1 MRKTWTTFKT
11 KVRNRLDFI
20 RYGQKIGYINIITI
34 TIDLTILT
42 YSIIDYRTPDK
53 HRQPVSFSVPD
64 LYDPRMADHLFYQEF
79 LCLYA

>member
-1 MRKTWTTFKT
+1 MKKTWTTFKT

-42 YSIIDYRTPDK
+42 YSIIDYRTLISTDN
-53 HRQPVSFSVPD
+53 
-64 LYDPRMADHLFYQEF
+64 LFLF
-79 LCLYA
+79 LFLIFTTLVWQTI